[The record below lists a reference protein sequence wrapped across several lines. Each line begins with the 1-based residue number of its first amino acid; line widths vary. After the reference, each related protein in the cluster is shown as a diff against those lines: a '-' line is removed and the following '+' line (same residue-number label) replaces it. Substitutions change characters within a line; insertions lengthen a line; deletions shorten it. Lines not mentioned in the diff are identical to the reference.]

1 MDKGS
6 GQPPAAK
13 LGLSPTQVNIL
24 DQIQLYKE
32 LSVNKLST
40 ALNLS
45 PPTVSVAVRKMEENG
60 YIRKSINNTDA
71 RVTNLTLTD
80 KAIILH
86 KQIEEYRLKKVRK
99 PVFQYALGMD
109 YQGKESFYVN
119 LQFLE
124 RRDSNPSFLPVEEL
138 HLTREAGGDW
148 VKTRGVMA
156 EAVVNLHGDPGDL
169 YLVLLFNWID
179 SNDPDLDQESYTT
192 NLTYLLRRN
201 LKLNA
206 EYSFSR
212 VAGGVTPN
220 ESRVILGVVSAF

>member
-1 MDKGS
+1 MRSKERQLIDLLKKLMDKGS

-99 PVFQYALGMD
+99 
-109 YQGKESFYVN
+109 
-119 LQFLE
+119 
-124 RRDSNPSFLPVEEL
+124 
-138 HLTREAGGDW
+138 
-148 VKTRGVMA
+148 
-156 EAVVNLHGDPGDL
+156 
-169 YLVLLFNWID
+169 LL
-179 SNDPDLDQESYTT
+179 T
-192 NLTYLLRRN
+192 NLKDKEQEDFLLL
-201 LKLNA
+201 LKKA
-206 EYSFSR
+206 VR
-212 VAGGVTPN
+212 
-220 ESRVILGVVSAF
+220 